1 MLEALS
7 KFDEVELMEARLEE
21 MKGFGW
27 EFDKFTLT
35 PVMQAYYNAR
45 RFDEHVN
52 VQEGHVGMVRWWT

>member
-1 MLEALS
+1 VLEALS

-45 RFDEHVN
+45 RFDE
-52 VQEGHVGMVRWWT
+52 GKGLG